1 MARNPVAWY
10 SSNCMRVLH
19 TCTHARI
26 SLCFRTLTCTRGVR
40 LIPLTLSAWF
50 GPQLQ
55 VEVPL
60 GRRPRCR
67 GGDCC
72 PTVVS
77 FVTGTPLSQAWL
89 LMLLLVMPDTAA
101 VALVTVLH
109 ERHQQ
114 ANRNIT
120 WRAWPK
126 HRQSRWPRYHGYH
139 SMATIGGPGPSTGS
153 HGGATACHGYYW
165 RSGSSATVTVIVY
178 MFPTCWIARR
188 TTVQACSASAA
199 AMTATLPVVRALDF
213 SRAMHRRRD
222 AVCSVTSV
230 RHGLLALRALSLLNL
245 VRCTSTHPVRR
256 KAAASPWILPRE
268 L

>member
-1 MARNPVAWY
+1 M
-10 SSNCMRVLH
+10 
-19 TCTHARI
+19 
-26 SLCFRTLTCTRGVR
+26 TCTRGVR
-40 LIPLTLSAWF
+40 VILLTLSAWF
-50 GPQLQ
+50 GPQL
-55 VEVPL
+55 EVPL

-165 RSGSSATVTVIVY
+165 RSRRRRRHWLRCHGHCHSVHVHVPCMLDRTPYHCSSLFSKCCRHDGHAASGARTGLQSCYASPSRRRVQRHECSPRFVSTASAVIVEPGSLYEHAPSATQSSGV
-178 MFPTCWIARR
+178 
-188 TTVQACSASAA
+188 
-199 AMTATLPVVRALDF
+199 AMDTAT
-213 SRAMHRRRD
+213 
-222 AVCSVTSV
+222 
-230 RHGLLALRALSLLNL
+230 
-245 VRCTSTHPVRR
+245 
-256 KAAASPWILPRE
+256 
-268 L
+268 